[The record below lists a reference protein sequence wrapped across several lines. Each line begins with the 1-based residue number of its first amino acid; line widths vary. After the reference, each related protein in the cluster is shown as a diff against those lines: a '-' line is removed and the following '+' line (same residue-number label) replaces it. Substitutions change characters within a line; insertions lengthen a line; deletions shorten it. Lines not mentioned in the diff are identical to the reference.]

1 MTIEKRLDQNF
12 KKKKFYGRESK
23 KNTLCII
30 MFQL

>member
-1 MTIEKRLDQNF
+1 MTVEKRLDQNL

-23 KNTLCII
+23 KNII

>member
-23 KNTLCII
+23 KNF

>member
-1 MTIEKRLDQNF
+1 MTIEKRPDQNL

-23 KNTLCII
+23 KNII

>member
-1 MTIEKRLDQNF
+1 MTIEKRLDLNF

-23 KNTLCII
+23 KNII

>member
-1 MTIEKRLDQNF
+1 MTIEKRLVNDQNL

-23 KNTLCII
+23 KNII

>member
-1 MTIEKRLDQNF
+1 MTVEKRLDQNF

-23 KNTLCII
+23 KNII

>member
-1 MTIEKRLDQNF
+1 MTIEKRLDQNL

-23 KNTLCII
+23 NNII